1 MSKVGGKI
9 TCSSCKRQGHNRSSC
24 KNNDGA
30 KHHGNAHLVREAA
43 KQKKQD
49 KEAFDALQT
58 QKAVLEKQVKMTL
71 VSTNEKLVAFC
82 FY

>member
-1 MSKVGGKI
+1 MSKVCGKI

-24 KNNDGA
+24 KNNDAA

-49 KEAFDALQT
+49 KEAFDALQAH
-58 QKAVLEKQVKMTL
+58 KAMQAKQVKMTH
-71 VSTNEKLVAFC
+71 VYC
-82 FY
+82 P